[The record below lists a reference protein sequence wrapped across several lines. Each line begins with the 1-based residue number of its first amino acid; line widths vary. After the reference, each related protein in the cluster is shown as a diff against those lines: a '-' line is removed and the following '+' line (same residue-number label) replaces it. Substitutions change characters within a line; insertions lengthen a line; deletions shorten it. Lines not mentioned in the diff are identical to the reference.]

1 MDVKEFRADFVEAVN
16 GVLEHIAQ
24 LAEDFKAYLMLRR
37 TGVLA
42 YRDLHFKPDYPKR
55 LTFRDFRNKLN
66 MMRGE

>member
-1 MDVKEFRADFVEAVN
+1 MK
-16 GVLEHIAQ
+16 HIIQ
-24 LAEDFKAYLMLRR
+24 LAEDFKAYLTLKR

-42 YRDLHFKPDYPKR
+42 YRDLHFRPDYPKR